1 MTSDVVIAT
10 RTNDVWS
17 HSDLVTGPTLEGFA
31 IAAPPSGKGPPV
43 WDRLDPNDPTSHELT
58 VGQAP

>member
-1 MTSDVVIAT
+1 LP
-10 RTNDVWS
+10 RPTNDVWS

-31 IAAPPSGKGPPV
+31 IAAPPSGKGPLV